1 MNHAI
6 WAEDLSDATVRALR
20 SRYYG
25 ELSYI
30 DQCLGMILDEVEAG
44 PDGGRNT
51 LICFVSVSALPAF
64 SLLPVSLLTRAV
76 FVQDHGDG
84 LGDHRM
90 WQKENYFEEACRIP
104 FLVSWPAHPV
114 LGKLGGTVDNR
125 LAGQADL
132 FGIITAAAGREELR
146 DGVSIMSQ
154 LAAGPDPH
162 DDGSGAGREHFFG
175 LYSEP
180 GSQQF
185 KIMVRSRKTTMLSR
199 SDCFRLRKAS
209 VLQTGTSTSTWPT
222 AGVSCSS
229 TSMGIL

>member
-1 MNHAI
+1 
-6 WAEDLSDATVRALR
+6 
-20 SRYYG
+20 
-25 ELSYI
+25 
-30 DQCLGMILDEVEAG
+30 
-44 PDGGRNT
+44 
-51 LICFVSVSALPAF
+51 
-64 SLLPVSLLTRAV
+64 
-76 FVQDHGDG
+76 
-84 LGDHRM
+84 
-90 WQKENYFEEACRIP
+90 
-104 FLVSWPAHPV
+104 V

-154 LAAGPDPH
+154 LAAGPDPR